1 MKKLLIA
8 LFVLLAL
15 PAYAEDSEK
24 DKVLAVL
31 DQFFE
36 GLRAA
41 DPTLWQ
47 PILVPEGTVM
57 VTSKREGEW
66 KFSTRTLA
74 SDIERL
80 PGNEA
85 VIDERY
91 YRPTVMIHETI
102 ATVWTPYD
110 LYAGGE
116 FSHCGIDVF
125 QLLKIDGAW
134 KIVQAAYT
142 VEPEGCEALGI
153 PPRE

>member
-1 MKKLLIA
+1 MKLLLTA

-15 PAYAEDSEK
+15 PAYAGEAEK

-31 DQFFE
+31 DQFLE
-36 GLRAA
+36 GLRTANPA
-41 DPTLWQ
+41 LWE

-57 VTSKREGEW
+57 VTSKDGGEW

-80 PGNEA
+80 PDNEA

-91 YRPTVMIHETI
+91 YSPTVMIHETL
-102 ATVWTPYD
+102 AVVWAPYS

-125 QLLKIDGAW
+125 QLLKIEGQW
-134 KIVQAAYT
+134 KITQVAYT
-142 VEPEGCEALGI
+142 KEPEGCEDLGVDLG
-153 PPRE
+153 E